1 MAGEAWYL
9 LEQPPV
15 VGELLL
21 GGAEGRHAATVRRTR
36 VGERIV
42 VTDGAG
48 AVGSG
53 VVLSVEKSS
62 LVARVD
68 QVRAEPRP
76 AVMVTVVQALPKG
89 ERSDLAIELL
99 TEAGVDAVVP
109 WQAARCVARWEGLK
123 AAKGAAKWRT
133 VARESAKQARRPWVP
148 AVAELADTAEVL
160 RLIAAA
166 DLALVLHE
174 AADARGAALTDVVW
188 PVAAQVLLVVGP
200 EGGVAPQEIERFTTA
215 GAHAVRLGPQVLR
228 TSTAGAVALGAL
240 GVLAGRW

>member
-9 LEQPPV
+9 LDRPPV

-21 GGAEGRHAATVRRTR
+21 DGQEGRHAATVRRTR

-48 AVGSG
+48 TVGFG
-53 VVLSVEKSS
+53 TVNSVEKSS
-62 LVARVD
+62 LTVLVD
-68 QVRAEPRP
+68 EVHRHPRP
-76 AVMVTVVQALPKG
+76 AVTVTVVQALPKG
-89 ERSDLAIELL
+89 ERSDLAVDLL
-99 TEAGVDAVVP
+99 TEAGVDAIVP
-109 WQAARCVARWEGLK
+109 WQAAHCVARWEGPK
-123 AAKGAAKWRT
+123 AAKGVAKWRT

-148 AVAELADTAEVL
+148 TVAELADTADVV

-174 AADARGAALTDVVW
+174 AADAPGATLTDVSW
-188 PVAAQVLLVVGP
+188 PRSADVLLIIGP
-200 EGGVAPQEIERFTTA
+200 EGGVAPQEIQRFAAA

-228 TSTAGAVALGAL
+228 TSSAGAVALGAL